1 MVSRRI
7 TLAIGLHTSYILS
20 DEKCS
25 SRGTEPLLIEVFF
38 LKILYRPGLEL
49 AVELDIELIWEGCRV
64 IDITRSFHPV
74 DQASE

>member
-20 DEKCS
+20 DEGCS
-25 SRGTEPLLIEVFF
+25 SRGAELPLIEFFF

-49 AVELDIELIWEGCRV
+49 AVELDIELI
-64 IDITRSFHPV
+64 
-74 DQASE
+74 